1 MVYFLFFGLVFVLT
15 VRNVRLVGGFDKGLD
30 YALGFI
36 TAFITT
42 VLMIGVSIGAILLI
56 APKREVLVVSELV
69 AVELDRTVYAT
80 TWEDT
85 YYFVTVDENGA
96 FVVQS
101 RSDVNVGIRHGE
113 PATLTRRYEV
123 IKPSLLLK
131 WGFFVGGGFKV
142 NETEFLTVPL
152 KGVKLDYLLDIDD
165 VLEGN
170 SDE

>member
-42 VLMIGVSIGAILLI
+42 ALMIGVSIAAILFI

-85 YYFVTVDENGA
+85 YYFVTVDGNGA
-96 FVVQS
+96 FVVQN
-101 RSDVNVGIRHGE
+101 RSDANLGIRYGE

-123 IKPSLLLK
+123 IKPSTLLK
-131 WGFFVGGGFKV
+131 WGFFVGGRFKV

-152 KGVKLDYLLDIDD
+152 KGVKLNYLLDIDD

-170 SDE
+170 SGE

>member
-42 VLMIGVSIGAILLI
+42 VLMVGVSIGTILLI

-69 AVELDRTVYAT
+69 AIELDKTVYAT
-80 TWEDT
+80 TWEDS
-85 YYFVTVDENGA
+85 YYFVTVDEYGS

-101 RSDVNVGIRHGE
+101 RSDVTVGIRYGE

-131 WGFFVGGGFKV
+131 WGFFVGGRFKV

-170 SDE
+170 NDE

>member
-42 VLMIGVSIGAILLI
+42 ALMIGVSIAAILFI

-85 YYFVTVDENGA
+85 YYFVTVDGNGA
-96 FVVQS
+96 FVVQN
-101 RSDVNVGIRHGE
+101 RSDVNVGIRYGE

-123 IKPSLLLK
+123 IKPSTLLK
-131 WGFFVGGGFKV
+131 WGFFVGGRFKV

-152 KGVKLDYLLDIDD
+152 KGVKLNYLLDIDD

-170 SDE
+170 SGE

>member
-15 VRNVRLVGGFDKGLD
+15 VRNVRRVGGFDKGLD

-42 VLMIGVSIGAILLI
+42 ALMIGVSIAAILFI

-85 YYFVTVDENGA
+85 YYFVTVDGNGA
-96 FVVQS
+96 FVVQN

-131 WGFFVGGGFKV
+131 WGFFVGGRFKV
-142 NETEFLTVPL
+142 NETEFLTVPS
-152 KGVKLDYLLDIDD
+152 KGVKLNYLLDIDD

-170 SDE
+170 SGE

>member
-1 MVYFLFFGLVFVLT
+1 MIYFLFFGLVFVLT

-42 VLMIGVSIGAILLI
+42 ALMIGVSVAAILFI
-56 APKREVLVVSELV
+56 APRREVLVVSELV
-69 AVELDRTVYAT
+69 AIELDKTVYAT
-80 TWEDT
+80 TWEDS
-85 YYFVTVDENGA
+85 YYFVTVDEYGS
-96 FVVQS
+96 FVVQN
-101 RSDVNVGIRHGE
+101 RSDVNVGIRYGE

-123 IKPSLLLK
+123 IKPSSLLK

-152 KGVKLDYLLDIDD
+152 KGVKLNYLLDIDD
-165 VLEGN
+165 VLEDN
-170 SDE
+170 NDE

>member
-42 VLMIGVSIGAILLI
+42 ALMIGVSIAAILFI

-85 YYFVTVDENGA
+85 YYFVTVDENGS
-96 FVVQS
+96 FVVQN
-101 RSDVNVGIRHGE
+101 RSDANVGIRYGE

-123 IKPSLLLK
+123 IKPSTLLK
-131 WGFFVGGGFKV
+131 WGFFVGGRFKV

-152 KGVKLDYLLDIDD
+152 KGVKLNYLLDIDD